1 MLSPL
6 ARDCRLSYISVMTEI
21 TKTSDRLPPA
31 VERFVLKWGD
41 MGSAWGVNRSVSQIH
56 ALLYLA
62 GRPLTAEDIADSLGI
77 ARSNVSNSLKEL
89 MGWGLIRRV
98 PIRGDRRD
106 HFEAEGDIWEL
117 VTRIAIGRKAREIDP
132 VVETLRACLADAQSD
147 PRVDALAKK
156 AAVRNV
162 RVHQR
167 GGSLVSANAELAAR
181 KTQNANEARRQG
193 RKDPAVGKAVS
204 EASHVCPCGC
214 SRGSAKDG

>member
-1 MLSPL
+1 LVNVIASPL
-6 ARDCRLSYISVMTEI
+6 ARDYLLSYISVMTEI
-21 TKTSDRLPPA
+21 TKNADRLPPA

-98 PIRGDRRD
+98 PMRGDRRD

-132 VVETLRACLADAQSD
+132 VVETLRACLSDAQSD

-156 AAVRNV
+156 RLSEMFEFTSAADRWF
-162 RVHQR
+162 QQMLSLPR
-167 GGSLVSANAELAAR
+167 GKL
-181 KTQNANEARRQG
+181 KTLMKLGAKVA
-193 RKDPAVGKAVS
+193 KILP
-204 EASHVCPCGC
+204 
-214 SRGSAKDG
+214 SAKR

>member
-1 MLSPL
+1 MIASPL
-6 ARDCRLSYISVMTEI
+6 ARDYRLSYISVMTEM
-21 TKTSDRLPPA
+21 TKNSDRLSPA

-132 VVETLRACLADAQSD
+132 VVETLRACLSEAQSD
-147 PRVDALAKK
+147 PRVDVLAKK
-156 AAVRNV
+156 RLSEMLEFTSAADRWF
-162 RVHQR
+162 QQMLSLPR
-167 GGSLVSANAELAAR
+167 GKL
-181 KTQNANEARRQG
+181 KTLMKLGAKVA
-193 RKDPAVGKAVS
+193 KILP
-204 EASHVCPCGC
+204 
-214 SRGSAKDG
+214 SAKR

>member
-1 MLSPL
+1 
-6 ARDCRLSYISVMTEI
+6 MTEI

-31 VERFVLKWGD
+31 IERFVLKWGD

-62 GRPLTAEDIADSLGI
+62 GRPLTAEDISDALGI

-132 VVETLRACLADAQSD
+132 VVETLHACLSEAQSD

-156 AAVRNV
+156 RLSEMFEFTSSADRWF
-162 RVHQR
+162 QQMLSLPR
-167 GGSLVSANAELAAR
+167 GKL
-181 KTQNANEARRQG
+181 KTLMKLGAKVA
-193 RKDPAVGKAVS
+193 KILPSGK
-204 EASHVCPCGC
+204 
-214 SRGSAKDG
+214 R

>member
-1 MLSPL
+1 
-6 ARDCRLSYISVMTEI
+6 MTEI

-31 VERFVLKWGD
+31 IERFVLKWGD

-62 GRPLTAEDIADSLGI
+62 GRPLTAEDISDALGI

-132 VVETLRACLADAQSD
+132 VVETLRACLSEAQSD

-156 AAVRNV
+156 RLSEMFEFTSSADRWF
-162 RVHQR
+162 QQMLSLPR
-167 GGSLVSANAELAAR
+167 GKL
-181 KTQNANEARRQG
+181 KTLMKLGAKVA
-193 RKDPAVGKAVS
+193 KILPSGK
-204 EASHVCPCGC
+204 
-214 SRGSAKDG
+214 R